1 MVHENDLKTLI
12 ELFEQDKNILLVYVF
27 GSYSTEYMTPKSDID
42 FAILFGRDISMME
55 EMSLQAKI
63 SEKLKFEHI
72 DMVNLNKT
80 PFRFQFKVISS
91 GKIIY
96 ELDKDLTDNY
106 IEKVLRYYH
115 GNQVRYRIFFEE
127 YDRGLKEDYLDGRC
141 R

>member
-1 MVHENDLKTLI
+1 LVHENDLKTLI